1 MRDEELGKDVEE
13 ESRDENERETRK
25 SSTGEIEEIEEHS

>member
-13 ESRDENERETRK
+13 ESRDENERETK